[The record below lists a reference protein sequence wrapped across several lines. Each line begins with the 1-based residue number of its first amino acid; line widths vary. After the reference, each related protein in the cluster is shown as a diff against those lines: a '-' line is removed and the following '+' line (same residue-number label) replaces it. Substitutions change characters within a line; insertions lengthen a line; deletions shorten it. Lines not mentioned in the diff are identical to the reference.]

1 MINNLNN
8 MIDSEAHKFKMICKK
23 FISTD
28 KIVLQHKKTLLL
40 NGDVLDKTYFDKELF
55 DLIITSPP
63 YNVDIKYNSHKDDL
77 TYEEYLNFSEKWM
90 SNCFYWTKSQ
100 GRFCLN
106 IPLDKNKGGQKV
118 LEQI

>member
-1 MINNLNN
+1 MKNLNT
-8 MIDSEAHKFKMICKK
+8 IVDIKADEFKMICRK
-23 FISTD
+23 IPTD
-28 KIVLQHKKTLLL
+28 KIVLQHKKSLLL
-40 NGDVLDKTYFDKELF
+40 NGDALDKTSFDKEIF

-63 YNVDIKYNSHKDDL
+63 YNVDIKYNSHQDDL

-106 IPLDKNKGGQKV
+106 IP
-118 LEQI
+118 